1 MIPHGVEIFMSVA
14 PIDLRWGFN
23 RLAGVVAESIGRD
36 ARCGALFLFMGKR
49 RDALK
54 ILFFDGT
61 GLCLFY
67 KRLDRG
73 LFRSLPLESN
83 GGTSVQVDESDLE
96 LLLDGIDL
104 EPDAKPPMQGRG
116 KAKRGNIIH

>member
-1 MIPHGVEIFMSVA
+1 MIPHGVEVFMSVA

-73 LFRSLPLESN
+73 LFRALPVPSN
-83 GGTSVQVDESDLE
+83 GAVSLQVDENDLE
-96 LLLDGIDL
+96 VLLDGIDL
-104 EPDAKPPMQGRG
+104 EPDTKPPKSKPKQR
-116 KAKRGNIIH
+116 KSGNIVH

>member
-1 MIPHGVEIFMSVA
+1 MIPHGMEIFMSTA

-54 ILFFDGT
+54 ISVI
-61 GLCLFY
+61 
-67 KRLDRG
+67 K
-73 LFRSLPLESN
+73 PLS
-83 GGTSVQVDESDLE
+83 
-96 LLLDGIDL
+96 I
-104 EPDAKPPMQGRG
+104 
-116 KAKRGNIIH
+116 

>member
-83 GGTSVQVDESDLE
+83 GATSVQVDESDLE

-104 EPDAKPPMQGRG
+104 EPNAKPPRQGRG
-116 KAKRGNIIH
+116 KAKRCKIIH